1 MKVAKFG
8 GTSLANAE
16 QIKKVCSIVLADRD
30 RRLVVVSAP
39 GKRHKEDTKVTDL
52 LIGYA
57 NRFLQEQQAEE
68 EKQAVFARYEEIIAE
83 LGLGEA
89 VAEQIK
95 SELDDALSNRQG
107 LSAERFM
114 DVAKAAGEDTCAKI
128 VAHYLRSLGEE
139 ASYVNPQDAGMLVS
153 DEAGNAHVLP
163 EAYEKLASLRERS
176 GITVF
181 PGFFG
186 YAKSGELVTFS
197 RGGSDI
203 TGSILAAAVTAEVYE
218 NFTDVDSVYVVN
230 PNLIAN
236 PKEVK
241 EITYREMREL
251 SYSGFSVFHEEA
263 LIPAYEADIPVCIK
277 NTNNP
282 SAPGTMIVA
291 ERPFATNRVSGI
303 ASDSGFCSI
312 YVSKYLM
319 NKEIGFGRKLLQI
332 FEEEGIS
339 YEHTPSGIDNISVIL
354 REKDLTE
361 EKEKRII
368 ERMFREL
375 GADDVAVQHS
385 LALVM
390 IVGEGM
396 RQSVGTTARATT
408 ALAAAKVNLEMINQ
422 GSSEVSM
429 MFGVKAAEA
438 DRAVIALY
446 QEFFGDEGETAAELL
461 AASSAASVTV

>member
-16 QIKKVCSIVLADRD
+16 QIKKVCNIVLADRE
-30 RRLVVVSAP
+30 RRIVVVSAP
-39 GKRHKEDTKVTDL
+39 GKRHKDDTKVTDL
-52 LIGYA
+52 LICYA
-57 NRFLQEQQAEE
+57 TRFLQDGLADA
-68 EKQAVFARYEEIIAE
+68 EKQAVFQRYREIVTE
-83 LGLGEA
+83 LGLGEHIGKQL
-89 VAEQIK
+89 EG
-95 SELDDALSNRQG
+95 ELDAVLSNRKG

-114 DVAKAAGEDTCAKI
+114 DAVKAAGEDTCAKI

-139 ASYVNPQDAGMLVS
+139 ASYVNPKDAGLLVS

-163 EAYEKLASLRERS
+163 EAYEKLAALRERE

-186 YAKSGELVTFS
+186 YATSGELVTFS

-203 TGSILAAAVTAEVYE
+203 TGAILAAAVTADVYE

-236 PKEVK
+236 PREVK

-263 LIPAYEADIPVCIK
+263 LIPAYQADIPVCIK

-291 ERPFATNRVSGI
+291 ERLCATNQVSGI

-319 NKEIGFGRKLLQI
+319 NREIGFGRKLLQI

-339 YEHTPSGIDNISVIL
+339 YEHTPSGIDNISVIV

-361 EKEKRII
+361 DREKRII
-368 ERMFREL
+368 ERIFREL
-375 GADDVAVQHS
+375 EADDVTVQHS

-396 RQSVGTTARATT
+396 RQSVGTTARAAT
-408 ALAAAKVNLEMINQ
+408 ALAAAKINLEMINQ

-438 DRAVIALY
+438 NRAVIALY
-446 QEFFGDEGETAAELL
+446 QEFFGDDTE
-461 AASSAASVTV
+461 SADEVSATSVASVSV

>member
-16 QIKKVCSIVLADRD
+16 QIKKVCNIVLADRE
-30 RRLVVVSAP
+30 RRIVVVSAP
-39 GKRHKEDTKVTDL
+39 GKRHKDDTKVTDL
-52 LIGYA
+52 LICYA
-57 NRFLQEQQAEE
+57 TRFLQDGLADA
-68 EKQAVFARYEEIIAE
+68 EKQAVFQRYREIVAE
-83 LGLGEA
+83 LGLGEH
-89 VAEQIK
+89 VGKQLEG
-95 SELDDALSNRQG
+95 ELDAVLSNRKG

-114 DVAKAAGEDTCAKI
+114 DAVKAAGEDTCAKI

-139 ASYVNPQDAGMLVS
+139 ASYVNPKDAGLLVS

-163 EAYEKLASLRERS
+163 EAYEKLAALRERE

-186 YAKSGELVTFS
+186 YTTSGELVTFS

-203 TGSILAAAVTAEVYE
+203 TGAILAAAVTADVYE

-236 PKEVK
+236 PREVK

-263 LIPAYEADIPVCIK
+263 LIPAYQADIPVCIK

-291 ERPFATNRVSGI
+291 ERLCATNQVSGI

-319 NKEIGFGRKLLQI
+319 NREIGFGRKLLQI

-339 YEHTPSGIDNISVIL
+339 YEHTPSGIDNISVIV

-361 EKEKRII
+361 DREKRII
-368 ERMFREL
+368 ERIFREL
-375 GADDVAVQHS
+375 EADDVTVQHS

-396 RQSVGTTARATT
+396 RQSVGTTARAAT
-408 ALAAAKVNLEMINQ
+408 ALAAAKINLEMINQ

-438 DRAVIALY
+438 NRAVIALY
-446 QEFFGDEGETAAELL
+446 QEFFGDDTE
-461 AASSAASVTV
+461 SADEVSVTSVASVSV

>member
-16 QIKKVCSIVLADRD
+16 QIKKVCQIVMADRD
-30 RRLVVVSAP
+30 RRLIVVSAP
-39 GKRHKEDTKVTDL
+39 GKRNKEDTKVTDL
-52 LIGYA
+52 LIAYA
-57 NRFLQEQQAEE
+57 EQSLAGESTEE
-68 EKQAVFARYEEIIAE
+68 AKQAIFLRYREIVADLGLSAEIGQAIEAE
-83 LGLGEA
+83 LEEVLA
-89 VAEQIK
+89 NKA
-95 SELDDALSNRQG
+95 G

-114 DVAKAAGEDTCAKI
+114 DAVKAAGEDTCAKV
-128 VAHYLRSLGEE
+128 VARYLQSLGEV
-139 ASYVNPQDAGMLVS
+139 ATYINPKDAGMLVT
-153 DEAGNAHVLP
+153 DEASNAHILP
-163 EAYEKLASLRERS
+163 EAYAKLATLRERE
-176 GITVF
+176 GIVIF

-186 YAKSGELVTFS
+186 YSRAGDLVTFS

-203 TGSILAAAVTAEVYE
+203 TGSILAAAVEAEVYE

-236 PKEVK
+236 PKKVT

-263 LIPAYEADIPVCIK
+263 LIPAYQANIPVCIK

-291 ERPFATNRVSGI
+291 ERGAATNRVSGI
-303 ASDSGFCSI
+303 ASDGGFCSI

-319 NKEIGFGRKLLQI
+319 NREIGFGRKLLQI
-332 FEEEGIS
+332 LEEEGLS

-354 REKDLTE
+354 RERDLTE
-361 EKEKRII
+361 EKEQRIV
-368 ERMFREL
+368 ERIRREL
-375 GADDVAVQHS
+375 FADDVAVQHS

-408 ALAAAKVNLEMINQ
+408 ALAAAKINLEMINQ

-429 MFGVKAAEA
+429 MFGVKAEEA

-446 QEFFGDEGETAAELL
+446 QEFFGGEEPVV
-461 AASSAASVTV
+461 SSSSQAASVSV

>member
-16 QIKKVCSIVLADRD
+16 QIKKVCNIVLADRE
-30 RRLVVVSAP
+30 RRIVVVSAP
-39 GKRHKEDTKVTDL
+39 GKRHKDDTKVTDL
-52 LIGYA
+52 LICYA
-57 NRFLQEQQAEE
+57 TRFLQDGLADA
-68 EKQAVFARYEEIIAE
+68 EKQAVFQRYREIVTE
-83 LGLGEA
+83 LGLGEHIGKQL
-89 VAEQIK
+89 EG
-95 SELDDALSNRQG
+95 ELDAVLSNRKG

-114 DVAKAAGEDTCAKI
+114 DAVKAAGEDTCAKI

-139 ASYVNPQDAGMLVS
+139 ASYVNPKDAGLLVS

-163 EAYEKLASLRERS
+163 EAYEKLAALRERE

-186 YAKSGELVTFS
+186 YATSGELVTFS

-203 TGSILAAAVTAEVYE
+203 TGAILAAAVTADVYE

-236 PKEVK
+236 PREVK

-263 LIPAYEADIPVCIK
+263 LIPAYQADIPVCIK

-291 ERPFATNRVSGI
+291 ERLCATNQVSGI

-319 NKEIGFGRKLLQI
+319 NREIGFGRKLLQI

-339 YEHTPSGIDNISVIL
+339 YEHTPSGIDNISVIV

-361 EKEKRII
+361 DREKRII
-368 ERMFREL
+368 ERIFREL
-375 GADDVAVQHS
+375 EADDVTVQHS

-396 RQSVGTTARATT
+396 RQSVGTTARAAT
-408 ALAAAKVNLEMINQ
+408 ALAAAKINLEMINQ

-438 DRAVIALY
+438 NRAVIALY
-446 QEFFGDEGETAAELL
+446 QEFFGDDAE
-461 AASSAASVTV
+461 SADEVSATSVASVSV

>member
-16 QIKKVCSIVLADRD
+16 QIKKVCCIVREDRD
-30 RRLVVVSAP
+30 RRLIVVSAP
-39 GKRHKEDTKVTDL
+39 GKRHKDDKKVTDL
-52 LIGYA
+52 LISYA
-57 NRFLQEQQAEE
+57 ARYLEEGAAEAEKKAIYGRFREIVEGLGLSGE
-68 EKQAVFARYEEIIAE
+68 FAR
-83 LGLGEA
+83 
-89 VAEQIK
+89 QIE
-95 SELDDALSNRQG
+95 SELEEVLTNRQG
-107 LSAERFM
+107 LAADRFI
-114 DVAKAAGEDTCAKI
+114 DAVKAAGEDTCAKV

-139 ASYVNPQDAGMLVS
+139 AHYINPREAGMLVT

-163 EAYEKLASLRERS
+163 EAYERLNELARKK

-186 YAKSGELVTFS
+186 YTRAGDLVTFS

-203 TGSILAAAVTAEVYE
+203 TGSILAAAVKADVYE

-230 PNLIAN
+230 PNLVAQPREI
-236 PKEVK
+236 K

-263 LIPAYEADIPVCIK
+263 LIPAYQGNIPVCIK

-282 SAPGTMIVA
+282 AAPGTMIVS
-291 ERPFATNRVSGI
+291 ERTYATNRVSGI

-332 FEEEGIS
+332 LEEEGLS

-354 REKDLTE
+354 RERDLTG
-361 EKEKRII
+361 KEQRIV
-368 ERMFREL
+368 ERIKNEL
-375 GADDVAVQHS
+375 EVDDIAVQHN

-396 RQSVGTTARATT
+396 RQSVGTTARAAT
-408 ALAAAKVNLEMINQ
+408 ALAAAQINLEMINQ

-429 MFGVKAAEA
+429 MFGVKAEDA

-446 QEFFGDEGETAAELL
+446 QEFFGQEEGDKAVH
-461 AASSAASVTV
+461 VTSMMA

>member
-16 QIKKVCSIVLADRD
+16 QIKKVCNIVLADRE
-30 RRLVVVSAP
+30 RRIVVVSAP
-39 GKRHKEDTKVTDL
+39 GKRHKDDTKVTDL
-52 LIGYA
+52 LIRYA
-57 NRFLQEQQAEE
+57 TRFLQDGQADA
-68 EKQAVFARYEEIIAE
+68 EKQAVFQRYREIVAE
-83 LGLGEA
+83 LGLGEH
-89 VAEQIK
+89 VGKQLEG
-95 SELDDALSNRQG
+95 ELDAVLSNRKG

-114 DVAKAAGEDTCAKI
+114 DAVKAAGEDTCAKI

-139 ASYVNPQDAGMLVS
+139 ASYVNPKDAGLLVS

-163 EAYEKLASLRERS
+163 EAYEKLAALRERE
-176 GITVF
+176 GLTVF

-186 YAKSGELVTFS
+186 YTTSGELVTFS

-203 TGSILAAAVTAEVYE
+203 TGAILAAAVTADVYE

-236 PKEVK
+236 PREVK

-263 LIPAYEADIPVCIK
+263 LIPAYQADIPVCIK

-291 ERPFATNRVSGI
+291 ERLCATNQVSGI

-319 NKEIGFGRKLLQI
+319 NREIGFGRKLLQI

-339 YEHTPSGIDNISVIL
+339 YEHTPSGIDNISVIV

-361 EKEKRII
+361 DKEKRII
-368 ERMFREL
+368 ERIFREL
-375 GADDVAVQHS
+375 EADDVTVQHS

-396 RQSVGTTARATT
+396 RQSVGTTARAAT
-408 ALAAAKVNLEMINQ
+408 ALAAAKINLEMINQ

-438 DRAVIALY
+438 NRAVIALY
-446 QEFFGDEGETAAELL
+446 QEFFGDDAE
-461 AASSAASVTV
+461 SADEVSATSVASVSV

>member
-16 QIKKVCSIVLADRD
+16 QIKKVCSIVLADRK
-30 RRLVVVSAP
+30 RRIVVVSAP
-39 GKRHKEDTKVTDL
+39 GKRHKDDTKVTDL
-52 LIGYA
+52 LIRYA
-57 NRFLQEQQAEE
+57 TRFLQDGQADA
-68 EKQAVFARYEEIIAE
+68 EKQAVFERYREIVAE
-83 LGLGEA
+83 LGLGEEA
-89 VAEQIK
+89 GQQLE
-95 SELDDALSNRQG
+95 SELDAVLSNRKG

-114 DVAKAAGEDTCAKI
+114 DAVKAAGEDTCAKI

-139 ASYVNPQDAGMLVS
+139 ASYVNPKDAGMLVT

-163 EAYEKLASLRERS
+163 EAYEQLAALRERK

-186 YAKSGELVTFS
+186 YAASGELVTFS

-203 TGSILAAAVTAEVYE
+203 TGSILAAAVTADVYE

-236 PKEVK
+236 PRKVK

-263 LIPAYEADIPVCIK
+263 LIPAYQADIPVCIK

-291 ERPFATNRVSGI
+291 ERPYATNRVSGI

-312 YVSKYLM
+312 YVSKFLM
-319 NKEIGFGRKLLQI
+319 NREIGFGRKLLQI

-361 EKEKRII
+361 DKEKRII
-368 ERMFREL
+368 ERIFREL
-375 GADDVAVQHS
+375 AADDVAVQHS

-408 ALAAAKVNLEMINQ
+408 ALAAAKINLEMINQ

-438 DRAVIALY
+438 NRAVIALY
-446 QEFFGDEGETAAELL
+446 QEFFGDDAE
-461 AASSAASVTV
+461 SADEVSATSVASVSV

>member
-16 QIKKVCSIVLADRD
+16 QIKKVCSIIMADQD
-30 RRLVVVSAP
+30 RRLIVVSAP
-39 GKRHKEDTKVTDL
+39 GKRFKDDAKVTDL
-52 LIGYA
+52 LIHYA
-57 NRFLQEQQAEE
+57 ERYLETGEGSA
-68 EKQAVFARYEEIIAE
+68 EKQAILRRYQEIALELQLPAEVGAQIEAE
-83 LGLGEA
+83 LDE
-89 VAEQIK
+89 V
-95 SELDDALSNRQG
+95 LSNRKK
-107 LSAERFM
+107 LSADRFM
-114 DVAKAAGEDTCAKI
+114 DAVKAAGEDTCAKV
-128 VAHYLRSLGEE
+128 VAHYLCSLGKD
-139 ASYVNPQDAGMLVS
+139 ARYINPQEAGMLVT

-163 EAYEKLASLRERS
+163 EAYEKLSALRARP

-186 YAKSGELVTFS
+186 FTKAGDLVTFS

-203 TGSILAAAVTAEVYE
+203 TGSILAAAVNADVYE

-230 PNLIAN
+230 PSLIER
-236 PKEVK
+236 PVEIK

-251 SYSGFSVFHEEA
+251 SYSGFGVFHEEA
-263 LIPAYEADIPVCIK
+263 LIPAYQANIPVCIK

-282 SAPGTMIVA
+282 SAPGTMIVR
-291 ERPFATNRVSGI
+291 EPSLSTKRVSGI

-332 FEEEGIS
+332 LEEECLS

-354 REKDLTE
+354 RERDLTAD
-361 EKEKRII
+361 KEQRIV
-368 ERMFREL
+368 ERIQNEL
-375 GADDVAVQHS
+375 RVDDVAVTHG

-408 ALAAAKVNLEMINQ
+408 ALAAAKINLEMINQ

-429 MFGVKAAEA
+429 MFGVKSEEA
-438 DRAVIALY
+438 DRAVTALY
-446 QEFFGDEGETAAELL
+446 QEFFGCEEEDQEAFAHQ
-461 AASSAASVTV
+461 SSSVMV

>member
-16 QIKKVCSIVLADRD
+16 QIKKVCAIVRADAD
-30 RRLVVVSAP
+30 RRLIVVSAP
-39 GKRHKEDTKVTDL
+39 GKRYKEDTKVTDL
-52 LIGYA
+52 LIAYA
-57 NRFLQEQQAEE
+57 ERFLQTGEAQA
-68 EKQAVFARYEEIIAE
+68 EKQAVIARSQEIVAE
-83 LGLGEA
+83 LNLSREVGASIAADLEA
-89 VAEQIK
+89 V
-95 SELDDALSNRQG
+95 LSNQKK
-107 LSAERFM
+107 LSADRFL
-114 DVAKAAGEDTCAKI
+114 DAVKAAGEDTCAKVI
-128 VAHYLRSLGEE
+128 AHYLRSLGED
-139 ASYVNPQDAGMLVS
+139 ACYVNPQEAGLLVT

-163 EAYEKLASLRERS
+163 EAYERLSSLRVKP
-176 GITVF
+176 GISVF

-186 YAKSGELVTFS
+186 FTETGDLVTFS

-203 TGSILAAAVTAEVYE
+203 TGSILAAAVRADVYE

-230 PNLIAN
+230 PNLI
-236 PKEVK
+236 PQPVEIK

-263 LIPAYEADIPVCIK
+263 LIPAYQANIPVCIK

-282 SAPGTMIVA
+282 SAPGTMIVSEPPA
-291 ERPFATNRVSGI
+291 STKRVSGI

-332 FEEEGIS
+332 LEEEGLS

-354 REKDLTE
+354 RERDWTPDRE
-361 EKEKRII
+361 QRIV
-368 ERMFREL
+368 ERIRREL
-375 GADDVAVQHS
+375 RVDDIAVTHG

-396 RQSVGTTARATT
+396 RQSVGTTARATS
-408 ALAAAKVNLEMINQ
+408 ALAAAKINLEMINQ

-429 MFGVKAAEA
+429 MFGVKAVDA

-446 QEFFGDEGETAAELL
+446 REFFGKEEDAQTEL
-461 AASSAASVTV
+461 AHSVSSVIV

>member
-16 QIKKVCSIVLADRD
+16 QIKKVCSIVRADQG
-30 RRLVVVSAP
+30 RRLIVVSAP
-39 GKRHKEDTKVTDL
+39 GKRYKDDTKVTDL
-52 LIGYA
+52 LINYA
-57 NRFLQEQQAEE
+57 ERYLETGEAAA
-68 EKQAVFARYEEIIAE
+68 EKQAIHGRYQEIVAQLNLSEEVGAQIGAE
-83 LGLGEA
+83 LDE
-89 VAEQIK
+89 V
-95 SELDDALSNRQG
+95 LSNQKG
-107 LSAERFM
+107 LSADRFM
-114 DVAKAAGEDTCAKI
+114 DAVKAAGEDTCAK
-128 VAHYLRSLGEE
+128 VVTHYLRSLGED
-139 ASYVNPQDAGMLVS
+139 AHYVNPQDAGMLVT
-153 DEAGNAHVLP
+153 DEVGNAHVLP
-163 EAYEKLASLRERS
+163 EAYEKLSALRSGS

-186 YAKSGELVTFS
+186 FTKTGDLVTFS

-203 TGSILAAAVTAEVYE
+203 TGSILAAAVKADVYE

-230 PNLIAN
+230 PNLIEQ
-236 PKEVK
+236 PVEVK

-251 SYSGFSVFHEEA
+251 SYSGFGVFHEEA
-263 LIPAYEADIPVCIK
+263 LIPAYQANIPVCIK

-282 SAPGTMIVA
+282 SAPGTMIVS
-291 ERPFATNRVSGI
+291 EPPVSTKRVSGI

-332 FEEEGIS
+332 LEEEYLS

-354 REKDLTE
+354 RERDLTV
-361 EKEKRII
+361 EKEQRIV
-368 ERMFREL
+368 ERIKSEL
-375 GADDVAVQHS
+375 RVDDVSVTHG

-396 RQSVGTTARATT
+396 RQSVGTTARATA
-408 ALAAAKVNLEMINQ
+408 ALASAKINLEMINQ

-429 MFGVKAAEA
+429 MFGVKSVEA

-446 QEFFGDEGETAAELL
+446 QEFFGCEEDDL
-461 AASSAASVTV
+461 AAKVHQVSSVTV

>member
-16 QIKKVCSIVLADRD
+16 QIKKVCNIVLADRE
-30 RRLVVVSAP
+30 RRIVVVSAP
-39 GKRHKEDTKVTDL
+39 GKRHKDDTKVTDL
-52 LIGYA
+52 LIRYA
-57 NRFLQEQQAEE
+57 TRFLQDGQADA
-68 EKQAVFARYEEIIAE
+68 EKQAVFQRYREIVAE
-83 LGLGEA
+83 LGLGEH
-89 VAEQIK
+89 VGKQLEG
-95 SELDDALSNRQG
+95 ELDAVLSNRKG

-114 DVAKAAGEDTCAKI
+114 DAVKAAGEDTCAKI

-139 ASYVNPQDAGMLVS
+139 ASYVNPKDAGLLVS

-163 EAYEKLASLRERS
+163 EAYEKLAALRERE
-176 GITVF
+176 GLTVF

-186 YAKSGELVTFS
+186 YTTSGELVTFS

-203 TGSILAAAVTAEVYE
+203 TGAILAAAVTADVYE

-236 PKEVK
+236 PREVK

-263 LIPAYEADIPVCIK
+263 LVPAYQADIPVCIK

-291 ERPFATNRVSGI
+291 ERLCATNQVSGI

-319 NKEIGFGRKLLQI
+319 NREIGFGRKLLQI

-339 YEHTPSGIDNISVIL
+339 YEHTPSGIDNISVIV

-361 EKEKRII
+361 DKEKRII
-368 ERMFREL
+368 ERIFREL
-375 GADDVAVQHS
+375 EADDVTVQHS

-396 RQSVGTTARATT
+396 RQSVGTTARAAT
-408 ALAAAKVNLEMINQ
+408 ALAAAKINLEMINQ

-438 DRAVIALY
+438 NRAVIALY
-446 QEFFGDEGETAAELL
+446 QEFFGDDAE
-461 AASSAASVTV
+461 SADEVSATSVASVSV

>member
-16 QIKKVCSIVLADRD
+16 QIKKVCGIIQADRS
-30 RRLVVVSAP
+30 RRLIVVSAP
-39 GKRHKEDTKVTDL
+39 GKRYKDDTKVTDL
-52 LIGYA
+52 LIAYA
-57 NRFLQEQQAEE
+57 ERYLQAGEAEA
-68 EKQAVFARYEEIIAE
+68 EKQAIYERYQEIVEE
-83 LGLGEA
+83 LGLSEE
-89 VAEQIK
+89 VWKQVQ
-95 SELDDALSNRQG
+95 SELEGVLANKQG
-107 LSAERFM
+107 LSTERFI
-114 DVAKAAGEDTCAKI
+114 DAVKAAGEDTCAKV
-128 VAHYLRSLGEE
+128 VAHYLSSLGEE
-139 ASYVNPQDAGMLVS
+139 AAYIHPKEAGMLVT
-153 DEAGNAHVLP
+153 DEASNAHVLP
-163 EAYEKLASLRERS
+163 VAYEKLAALRERK
-176 GITVF
+176 GISVF

-186 YAKSGELVTFS
+186 YSTAGDLVTFS

-203 TGSILAAAVTAEVYE
+203 TGSILAAAVKADVYE

-230 PNLIAN
+230 PNLIPE

-251 SYSGFSVFHEEA
+251 SYSGFGVFHEEA
-263 LIPAYEADIPVCIK
+263 LIPAYQADIPVCIK

-282 SAPGTMIVA
+282 SAPGTLIMA
-291 ERPFATNRVSGI
+291 ERPYATNRVSGI

-332 FEEEGIS
+332 LEEEGLS

-354 REKDLTE
+354 RERDMTAEMEQRIVARIQTE
-361 EKEKRII
+361 LEAEDIAI
-368 ERMFREL
+368 
-375 GADDVAVQHS
+375 QHG

-396 RQSVGTTARATT
+396 RRSVGTTARATT
-408 ALAAAKVNLEMINQ
+408 ALAVAKINLEMINQ

-429 MFGVKAAEA
+429 MFGVKAEEA

-446 QEFFGDEGETAAELL
+446 HEFFGEEESETQAIQAG
-461 AASSAASVTV
+461 SSMMA

>member
-16 QIKKVCSIVLADRD
+16 QIKKVCNIIRADQN

-39 GKRHKEDTKVTDL
+39 GKRYKEDDKVTDL
-52 LIGYA
+52 LIRYA
-57 NRFLQEQQAEE
+57 EVFLQKGEAPAEKE
-68 EKQAVFARYEEIIAE
+68 AVFNRYREIVRELDLPAEVGQQIEAE
-83 LGLGEA
+83 LEA
-89 VAEQIK
+89 VLANH
-95 SELDDALSNRQG
+95 AG
-107 LSAERFM
+107 LSPERFV
-114 DVAKAAGEDTCAKI
+114 DAVKAAGEDNSAKV
-128 VAHYLRSLGEE
+128 VAHYLRSLGED
-139 ASYVNPQDAGMLVS
+139 AHYVNPREAGMLVT

-163 EAYEKLASLRERS
+163 AAYERLKNLRDRQ
-176 GITVF
+176 GILVF

-186 YAKSGELVTFS
+186 YTEAGELVTFS

-203 TGSILAAAVTAEVYE
+203 TGSILAAAVKAEVYE

-230 PNLIAN
+230 PNLVEN
-236 PKEVK
+236 PVEIK

-263 LIPAYEADIPVCIK
+263 LLPAYQAEIPVCIK

-291 ERPFATNRVSGI
+291 ERPASVNRVSGV
-303 ASDSGFCSI
+303 ACDTGFCSI

-319 NKEIGFGRKLLQI
+319 HKEIGFGRKLLQI
-332 FEEEGIS
+332 LEEEGIS

-354 REKDLTE
+354 RERDLTPA
-361 EKEKRII
+361 KEARIV
-368 ERMFREL
+368 ERIQSEL
-375 GADDVAVQHS
+375 QVDDIAVQHD

-396 RQSVGTTARATT
+396 RQSVGTTAKATV
-408 ALAAAKVNLEMINQ
+408 ALAAAQINLDMINQ

-429 MFGVKAAEA
+429 MFGVKAEDA

-446 QEFFGDEGETAAELL
+446 HAFFGKEEEREKAHSL
-461 AASSAASVTV
+461 SSLTV